1 MKNSYQYIHDINGKV
16 RRCSMCAPGTKVFQV
31 CTEESDTLCQ
41 PCPENQFI
49 ASFNNVTRCNPC
61 RRPCSRSL
69 RFETEMDCAPN
80 HDRSCRCIK
89 GFHDLESR
97 FCIRHSKCKP
107 GFGVETLGNAAIDTV
122 CHACTSGRFSSLF
135 SSFERCRPRVDCANA
150 GRALKQRG
158 SSTRDNICGLA
169 KSNISSILPT
179 FISASTS
186 TVGSTIIS
194 SNPNTH
200 HAEVTHSWLWIS
212 LFVVALAIMLS
223 IIIAICICKFGQCS
237 PIKML
242 RAQQRGILELGEIPP
257 IAEELSTDC
266 TQRSNLSESTLHLTL
281 QEDVPH
287 DNGTACT
294 IRSSASL
301 PRTTSQETNEGIND
315 MLPSPTVSYHI
326 MQRFENDLQ
335 KLINGTN
342 SVSDSVESLPS
353 FNFSAERH

>member
-107 GFGVETLGNAAIDTV
+107 GFGVETL
-122 CHACTSGRFSSLF
+122 
-135 SSFERCRPRVDCANA
+135 
-150 GRALKQRG
+150 
-158 SSTRDNICGLA
+158 GLA